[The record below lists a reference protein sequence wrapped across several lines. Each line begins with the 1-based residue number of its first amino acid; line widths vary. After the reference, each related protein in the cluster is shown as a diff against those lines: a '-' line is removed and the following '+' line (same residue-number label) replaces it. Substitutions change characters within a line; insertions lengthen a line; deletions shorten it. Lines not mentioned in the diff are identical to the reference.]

1 MCKFKR
7 LKNKPK
13 GAYILLITVLS
24 FMTILTSCSKD
35 EEGELPLEPSK
46 ENTWY
51 WGYFNG
57 IINGTRISLKNETPV
72 NKPINSS
79 RVGVR
84 EFEGS
89 ACPVY
94 NSLSTYIDYDPCS
107 ILEISLYDLIPSERY
122 VTLSF
127 TENLKDNS
135 VCAIVYANPSRNLNE
150 KKAVYVINKQ
160 HPFRVEILDVMW
172 ASNSEPIIEVELD
185 GVLYN
190 RENPNDV
197 LIIKGVYGA
206 R

>member
-1 MCKFKR
+1 MFK
-7 LKNKPK
+7 LKKIKTRRK
-13 GAYILLITVLS
+13 GACMMLITILNCM
-24 FMTILTSCSKD
+24 FLLTSCSK
-35 EEGELPLEPSK
+35 EEGELPLEPTK

-57 IINGTRISLKNETPV
+57 FINGTKISLKNERPV

-79 RVGVR
+79 RLGVQ

-89 ACPVY
+89 AGFVY
-94 NSLSTYIDYDPCS
+94 NSLSTFIAYDPCS
-107 ILEISLYDLIPSERY
+107 ILNISLYDLIPSERY

-127 TENLKDNS
+127 EENLKDNS
-135 VCAIVYANPSRNLNE
+135 VCAIVYANPSKKLNE
-150 KKAVYVINKQ
+150 KKAVYVISKE